1 MVLTAAF
8 FYLFAVV
15 TVAAGFMVIAAKNPV
30 HAVLFLI
37 LAFFNAAG
45 LFVLLGAEFLAMIL
59 VVVYVGAV
67 AVLFLFVVM
76 MLDVDFA
83 ELRAGFMKNAPL
95 GAFIGLILLAELVLV
110 LGFRFVRPGALATP
124 SAPIPGAGSGITNT
138 EALGRVLYTK
148 YVYFFQGA
156 GLILLV
162 AMIGAIVL
170 TLRHKVGVKRQSIS
184 AQVARGKKT
193 SVEIVQ
199 VAPGAAI
206 VPPAR
211 ASQ

>member
-1 MVLTAAF
+1 
-8 FYLFAVV
+8 
-15 TVAAGFMVIAAKNPV
+15 MVIAAKNPV

-110 LGFRFVRPGALATP
+110 LGFQLVRPSAMATA
-124 SAPIPGAGSGITNT
+124 SAPIPPPGSGITNT
-138 EALGRVLYTK
+138 EAIGRVLYTR

-170 TLRHKVGVKRQSIS
+170 TLRHKEGVKRQSI
-184 AQVARGKKT
+184 ATQVARGKT
-193 SVEIVQ
+193 TAVEVVR
-199 VAPGAAI
+199 VAPGAAV

-211 ASQ
+211 ASK